1 MSKNAISYLIKPE
14 DPAESDDD
22 VAAEEQQQEEPVELE
37 QPLVQSKR
45 GQAAEHLDGAALRDQ
60 GQVGVQ
66 KGGVVQVA
74 DSGDE
79 GASRIHQGVSGDARE
94 ANNAG
99 QQRYIA
105 GVDPKAVVAHS
116 PL

>member
-1 MSKNAISYLIKPE
+1 MLKLFYLIKSE
-14 DPAESDDD
+14 DPAETHDY
-22 VAAEEQQQEEPVELE
+22 VAAEEQQQQEPVELE
-37 QPLVQSKR
+37 QPLVQSEG
-45 GQAAEHLDGAALRDQ
+45 GQAAEHLDGTALRDQ
-60 GQVGVQ
+60 GQVCVQ
-66 KGGVVQVA
+66 KGGMVQVA

-79 GASRIHQGVSGDARE
+79 SASRIHQGVSGDARK
-94 ANNAG
+94 ADNAG